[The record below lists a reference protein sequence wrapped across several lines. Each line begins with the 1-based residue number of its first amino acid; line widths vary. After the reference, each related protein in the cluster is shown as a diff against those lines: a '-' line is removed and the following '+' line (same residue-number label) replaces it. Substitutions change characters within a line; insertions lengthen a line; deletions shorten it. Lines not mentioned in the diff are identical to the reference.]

1 MTQHPSRDERR
12 PDLVLFDNDGVLVD
26 SERLSSRTLAAVLT
40 GFGVPATPEA
50 CHRDFTGGTVALVR
64 AVVEGRT
71 GRPLPVTFETV
82 YAERLAAAF
91 AHELRAS
98 QGVPALL
105 DRLDALG
112 IPYCVASNGSRA
124 RIEAA
129 LRATR
134 LLDRFAGRIFSAE
147 QVAHPKPAPDL
158 FLHAARAMGA
168 APGRCLVVEDTPPGI
183 AAGRAAGMRVWAPA
197 TTYPADALREADRV
211 SSSMRDLA
219 RELGAELTAG
229 RGLP

>member
-1 MTQHPSRDERR
+1 MAQHLPRDRRR
-12 PDLVLFDNDGVLVD
+12 PELVLFDNDGVLVD
-26 SERLSSRTLAAVLT
+26 SEGVSSRTLAAVL
-40 GFGVPATPEA
+40 GAFGVPTTAEA

-71 GRPLPVTFETV
+71 GRPLPATFETI

-91 AHELRAS
+91 ARELRAS
-98 QGVPALL
+98 PGVPALL
-105 DRLDALG
+105 DRLEALG
-112 IPYCVASNGSRA
+112 VPYCVASNGSRA
-124 RIEAA
+124 RIETS
-129 LRATR
+129 LRATQ

-158 FLHAARAMGA
+158 FLHAAQVLGA
-168 APGRCLVVEDTPPGI
+168 APGRSLVVEDTPPGI
-183 AAGRAAGMRVWAPA
+183 AAGHAAGMRVWAPA

-211 SSSMRDLA
+211 SPSMRDLA
-219 RELGAELTAG
+219 RDLSAELTAG